1 LGAGNFPAFKTTLF
15 SFNSHGNEFVQH
27 IPLQFVRPETFELM
41 KIAPGTAHKFCD
53 RSHGRTPDERQGGVT
68 QLVYTDGQKAIV
80 PLLPFAINMKWGP

>member
-41 KIAPGTAHKFCD
+41 NESLPAPHTSFVIAAMA
-53 RSHGRTPDERQGGVT
+53 RTPDERRGGAA
-68 QLVYTDGQKAIV
+68 QLVYTDGQKAMCRSSPSQSI
-80 PLLPFAINMKWGP
+80 